1 MDARTAVLA
10 RARDAISRSQRGP
23 ARPVPRNYTR
33 VGAHAPGSEAVVT
46 DMVDKLEDY
55 DAVVRVEPTEQG
67 VLDAIDALLGDARVV
82 VVPSGLPQAYKDAA
96 ARGGRTLH
104 QDSREAPVPTL
115 ELDQVDAVVTC
126 SRVGISIS
134 GTIVLDG
141 EPDQGRRAISL
152 VPDRHVVV
160 LEREMV
166 VPTVP
171 QAVDVL
177 GAHPTRPMTWV
188 AGPSAT
194 SDIELVR
201 VNGVHGPRHLGVVV
215 AH

>member
-1 MDARTAVLA
+1 MDAKTAILA

-23 ARPVPRNYTR
+23 VRPVPRDYIRT
-33 VGAHAPGSEAVVT
+33 GQDDPGSAAVVA

-55 DAVVRVEPTEQG
+55 SAAVVQAPADTE
-67 VLDAIDALLGDARVV
+67 VLDGIDTLLGEAKVV
-82 VVPSGLPQAYKDAA
+82 VVPAGLPQEYKKAA
-96 ARGGRTLH
+96 ARGGRQLRE
-104 QDSREAPVPTL
+104 DSRQAPIATL
-115 ELDQVDAVVTC
+115 ELDQVDAVLTC

-152 VPDRHVVV
+152 VPDKHVVV
-160 LEREMV
+160 LERRAI

-177 GAHPTRPMTWV
+177 GEHPARPMTWI

-201 VNGVHGPRHLGVVV
+201 VNGVHGPRNLGVVI

>member
-1 MDARTAVLA
+1 
-10 RARDAISRSQRGP
+10 
-23 ARPVPRNYTR
+23 
-33 VGAHAPGSEAVVT
+33 
-46 DMVDKLEDY
+46 MVDKLEDY

-67 VLDAIDALLGDARVV
+67 VLDAIDALLGSARVV

-96 ARGGRTLH
+96 ARGGRTLR

-160 LEREMV
+160 LERQMV